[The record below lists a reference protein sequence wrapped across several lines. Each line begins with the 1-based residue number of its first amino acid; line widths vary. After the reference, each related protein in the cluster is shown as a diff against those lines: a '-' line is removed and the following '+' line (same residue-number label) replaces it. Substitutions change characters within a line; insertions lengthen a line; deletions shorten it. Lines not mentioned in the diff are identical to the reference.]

1 MAADPPKS
9 SSRYIDSEMSG
20 SKDAFNQ
27 LVRIGGMRDSESP
40 VHGVIRDVSR
50 LSSDYIDT
58 TGKAKKSIKERQSQ
72 ESHLSRFNPS
82 NMMQPGS
89 GQASSSKQEI
99 VDRLDW
105 YPSEGQDGFPSG
117 FHHGEAVEMI
127 SNGSGGMQQYLPDEQ
142 AEYVGGRYGR
152 KQRT

>member
-9 SSRYIDSEMSG
+9 SSRYIDSEISG

-27 LVRIGGMRDSESP
+27 LVRIGAMHSESP
-40 VHGVIRDVSR
+40 NQAVIQDVSR

-58 TGKAKKSIKERQSQ
+58 TGKGKKSIMKERQSQ

-82 NMMQPGS
+82 NLQAVS
-89 GQASSSKQEI
+89 GQGSSSKQEI

-105 YPSEGQDGFPSG
+105 YPSEGQDGFPAG
-117 FHHGEAVEMI
+117 FHPGEDAVEMI
-127 SNGSGGMQQYLPDEQ
+127 SNSRFQDDSRDGSGGLQHYQPDE
-142 AEYVGGRYGR
+142 
-152 KQRT
+152 